1 MFLNIADMLY
11 LFNVLC
17 FMFDTV
23 TSGLPHVAF
32 LTAVCLS
39 DADLNSGDETDI
51 GSFGFQ

>member
-1 MFLNIADMLY
+1 MFLNITDMLY
-11 LFNVLC
+11 LFNVSC

-39 DADLNSGDETDI
+39 DVLHSGDETDI
-51 GSFGFQ
+51 GSFASQ